1 MTEQS
6 NGDGRR
12 IQIKLPE
19 QYVPVDEEVWS
30 DLEAYLYQGFLTSS
44 AYLFEKTFVFKTLNH
59 HELRHVQYFKPLRTS
74 AIESKESF
82 RAVFIA
88 HSLFMIDG
96 ENLLI
101 GRTKRFPKLI
111 RIIMKMNP
119 EVQDKIMDALASLN
133 ERASRLHPLTEI
145 YVQENRSRFRWMHS
159 HHSPVHSVVNTGISG
174 TDEIGMNYCQQAW
187 TALNNLLDTKEAMER
202 EWTNAKFIG
211 SCFAGK
217 GVRAID
223 EKDRARKERERT
235 EQEELKM
242 KVLHAYLNRKL
253 GITDSAE
260 IVELPDGRKA
270 TVASRS
276 RAESAE
282 DLANQ
287 LSAAL
292 SGEKDHHDLI
302 VEAQME
308 KVRIRAEDMEES
320 RLKIFRTSSL
330 NSSSSN
336 MDPNTGSRVLGGIE
350 EADALIA
357 RLRELQRD
365 QLERYHR
372 QIPGNLD
379 DRENSDDDSSG
390 NGVV

>member
-1 MTEQS
+1 MVEQS
-6 NGDGRR
+6 DVGRR

-19 QYVPVDEEVWS
+19 QYRSVDEEVWT
-30 DLEAYLYQGFLTSS
+30 DLESYLYQGFLVSP
-44 AYLFEKTFVFKTLNH
+44 AYLFGKTFVFKTLNH
-59 HELRHVQYFKPLRTS
+59 HELRHIQYFKPLRTS
-74 AIESKESF
+74 AIESRESF

-101 GRTKRFPKLI
+101 GRSKRFPKLI
-111 RIIMKMNP
+111 RIIMKMTP

-145 YVQENRSRFRWMHS
+145 YVHENRSRYRWMHS
-159 HHSPVHSVVNTGISG
+159 HHSPIHSVTNTGIFG

-187 TALNNLLDTKEAMER
+187 TALNNLLDTKEEMER
-202 EWTNAKFIG
+202 GWTNAKFIG

-217 GVRAID
+217 GVRSID

-253 GITDSAE
+253 GTSDSE
-260 IVELPDGRKA
+260 EVVELPNGKKA
-270 TVASRS
+270 IVASRF
-276 RAESAE
+276 RADSAQ

-308 KVRIRAEDMEES
+308 KVRIRIEDMEGS
-320 RLKIFRTSSL
+320 RLKIFQNPGFGSNKT
-330 NSSSSN
+330 N
-336 MDPNTGSRVLGGIE
+336 MDPNSGSRVLGGKD
-350 EADALIA
+350 EADALIS
-357 RLRELQRD
+357 RLRGLQRD

-372 QIPGNLD
+372 QIPGNPD